1 MGRQLAEKYSG
12 AVPFNQ
18 KGWRFWIDRGGTFT
32 DVVACH
38 PNGTVT
44 TEKLLSSNPSK
55 YEDPAEEGIRRALN
69 VNSETTL
76 SGEVIRDV
84 RIGTTIATNA
94 LLERKGTRTLLLVT
108 KGFKDALRI
117 GYQSRPGLFDLN
129 IRLPEVLYDQVKEVN
144 ERISAK
150 GTVLQKLDYNST
162 RTSLEMGYD
171 CGFRS
176 VAILFMHGYQ
186 YSDHEAYAAEIAAE
200 IGFKQISTSHETSP
214 LIKFVGRG
222 DTTVADAYLTPSL
235 RDYVDRITNKLG
247 DLPLYFM
254 QSHGGLTEGRRFQG
268 KDAILSGPAAGVI
281 GAVSVMKAAGL
292 NRIISFDMGGTSTDV
307 AHYAG
312 EYERTLETIVD
323 GIRIRAPMMQIHT
336 IAAGG
341 GSICSFEGGRYRVG
355 PASAGAE
362 PGPACYR
369 KNGPLTVT
377 DCNLILGK
385 LQPDFFPKVFGP
397 KQDQSLDA
405 NIVARKFH
413 KLSEE
418 IKSNNGDKRTPTEVA
433 EGFLRIAVDN
443 MANGIKKVSVQKGH
457 DITEYALCS
466 FGGAGGQHAC
476 LVADALGVE
485 EILVHPLA
493 GVLSA
498 YGIGLARLRVLR
510 QETLEIGLKNEQ
522 MACIR
527 KRLNRLSAAAK
538 SDLVK
543 QGVLGANVIIKKRL
557 YLKYAGTDI
566 AEPVKFSQIN
576 VMRTEFEAVHRKRYG
591 FTTPKKELIAETLEA
606 EVIARSETPVK
617 WATDN
622 KPCAAKAVALRPVI
636 FDGLKYKTS
645 VYRFEDL
652 TPGVRLDGPAII
664 AGQLAT
670 TVVEPGWQLRVVEDG
685 AIRLRRVTPLRTKS
699 SIGTKCDPVMLEI
712 FNNLFISIAEQM
724 GFTLQNTA
732 SSVNIKER
740 LDFSCALFDAEGHLI
755 ANAPHVPVHL
765 GSMSESVRSV
775 ISNKKEAI
783 MPGDVFA
790 LNAPYNGGTH
800 LPDVTVITPV
810 FDSSRSEILFYLGSR
825 GHQADIGGITP
836 GSMPPV
842 SRSIVEEGVVIDNFK
857 IVNCGSFQEQ
867 EFRSLLGRGKYP
879 ARNPDRNIADIKAQI
894 AANETGV
901 SEVGRMIDHF
911 GLATVQAYM
920 THVQMNAEE
929 AVRKLINILEPGEF
943 VCALDNNSA
952 VKVCVT
958 VDRDARTAQIDFTG
972 TSGQCS
978 TNFNAPLS
986 VCRAS
991 VLYVFRTLVSSE
1003 IPMNEGC
1010 LKPLKLIVPEG
1021 SMLNPRYPAAVV
1033 AGNVETS
1040 QAITDALYGALGI
1053 MAAAQGTMNNI
1064 TFGNERYQY
1073 YETICGGS
1081 GAGVFRGVGFNG
1093 ADAVQ
1098 THMTNSR
1105 LTDPE
1110 VLESRFPV
1118 LLEKFEIRDGSGG
1131 AGKWRGGNGV
1141 RRRLRFEESMT
1152 LSILSGR
1159 RKIAPHGQAGGC
1171 SGKLGRNW
1179 IEHVDGTRK
1188 SLPGCVSIDVSPGDV
1203 FEVETPGG
1211 GGFGK
1216 K

>member
-1 MGRQLAEKYSG
+1 MAKKYSR

-38 PNGTVT
+38 PNGSIT
-44 TEKLLSSNPSK
+44 TEKLLSSNPGK

-69 VNSETTL
+69 INSETML
-76 SGEVIRDV
+76 SEKPIIDV

-94 LLERKGTRTLLLVT
+94 LLERKGERTLLLVT

-117 GYQSRPGLFDLN
+117 GYQSRPKLFDLK
-129 IRLPEVLYDQVKEVN
+129 IDLPPILYDQVIEVN
-144 ERISAK
+144 ERISAD
-150 GTVLQKLDYNST
+150 GSVLKKLDQKST
-162 RTSLEMGYD
+162 RTSLERAYG

-186 YSDHEAYAAEIAAE
+186 YNDHEARAAEIAAE
-200 IGFKQISTSHETSP
+200 LGFNQISTSHGTSP
-214 LIKFVGRG
+214 LMKFVGRG

-235 RDYVDRITNKLG
+235 RSYVDRITKKLG
-247 DLPLYFM
+247 NIPLYFM
-254 QSHGGLTEGRRFQG
+254 QSHGGLTEGWRFQG

-307 AHYAG
+307 AHYGG
-312 EYERTLETIVD
+312 EYERSLETKVD

-369 KNGPLTVT
+369 KDGPLTVT

-397 KQDQSLDA
+397 KQDQSLDK
-405 NIVARKFH
+405 NIVIKKFG
-413 KLSEE
+413 KLAKE
-418 IKSNNGDKRTPTEVA
+418 IHSSNGDKRTPTEVA

-443 MANGIKKVSVQKGH
+443 MANGIRKISVQKGH
-457 DITEYALCS
+457 DVTEYALCS

-476 LVADALGVE
+476 LVADALGLE
-485 EILVHPLA
+485 EILVHPMA

-498 YGIGLARLRVLR
+498 YGIGLAHLRVLR
-510 QETLEIGLKNEQ
+510 QETLETGLNNQ
-522 MACIR
+522 QIARIR
-527 KRLNRLSAAAK
+527 KRLDRLSAAAK
-538 SDLVK
+538 SELVE
-543 QGVLGANVIIKKRL
+543 QGVLGAKVIIKKRL
-557 YLKYAGTDI
+557 YLKYVGTDI
-566 AEPVKFSQIN
+566 AEPVNFSKMD
-576 VMRTEFEAVHRKRYG
+576 VMRRDFEAAHRKRYG
-591 FTTPKKELIAETLEA
+591 FTIPKKELIAETLEA
-606 EVIARSETPVK
+606 EAIARSETPIKRVS
-617 WATDN
+617 DN
-622 KPCAAKAVALRPVI
+622 KPCAAKAAALRPVT
-636 FDGLKYKTS
+636 FDRMVYKTA

-652 TPGVRLDGPAII
+652 TPGVRFDGPAII

-670 TVVEPGWQLRVVEDG
+670 TVVEPGWQLRMRENGVM
-685 AIRLRRVTPLRTKS
+685 RLRRITPRKTKF
-699 SIGTKCDPVMLEI
+699 SIGTECDPVMLEI
-712 FNNLFISIAEQM
+712 FNNLFVSIAEQM

-740 LDFSCALFDAEGHLI
+740 LDFSCALFDSKGHLI

-775 ISNKKEAI
+775 ISNNKDSI

-810 FDSSRSEILFYLGSR
+810 FNKSGSEVLFFLGSR

-836 GSMPPV
+836 GSVPPL
-842 SRSIVEEGVVIDNFK
+842 SRSIEEEGVVIDNFK
-857 IVNCGSFQEQ
+857 LVKRGSFQEQ
-867 EFRSLLGRGKYP
+867 KFRDLLGHGKYP
-879 ARNPDRNIADIKAQI
+879 ARNPDQNIADIKAQI
-894 AANETGV
+894 AANETGA
-901 SEVGRMIDHF
+901 SEIWRMIDHF

-920 THVQMNAEE
+920 DHVQMNAEE
-929 AVRKLINILEPGEF
+929 AVRKIINILEPGEF
-943 VCALDNNSA
+943 VCTLDNNSV
-952 VKVCVT
+952 VKVRVT
-958 VDRDARTAQIDFTG
+958 VDRDTRTAKIDFTG
-972 TSGQCS
+972 TSEQCS
-978 TNFNAPLS
+978 TNFNAPLA

-1033 AGNVETS
+1033 AGNVEIS

-1053 MAAAQGTMNNI
+1053 MAGAQGTMNNI
-1064 TFGNERYQY
+1064 TFGNESYQY

-1093 ADAVQ
+1093 VDAVQ

-1118 LLEKFEIRDGSGG
+1118 LVEKFEIRDGSGG
-1131 AGKWRGGNGV
+1131 TGKWRGGNGV
-1141 RRRLRFEESMT
+1141 RRRLRFEEAMT

-1159 RKIAPHGQAGGC
+1159 RKVAPHGQAGGC
-1171 SGKLGRNW
+1171 PGSVGQNW
-1179 IEHVDGTRK
+1179 IEYVDGTRK
-1188 SLPGCVSIDVSPGDV
+1188 GLPGCVSLDVSPGDV